1 MKNERVKKME
11 RKCVIYNRLS
21 TENKARIEEL
31 KGQLIEYCTNN
42 LKIEDYDYFE
52 EVGSV
57 LNERKVFNEIMKRIY
72 DGRYT
77 DFLVYHKDRIYKP
90 TYDLN
95 EFERIINDIKNH
107 DVDLHSIM

>member
-1 MKNERVKKME
+1 ME

-21 TENKARIEEL
+21 TENKERIEEL
-31 KGQLIEYCTNN
+31 KGQLIEYCTKN

-52 EVGSV
+52 KVSSV
-57 LNERKVFNEIMKRIY
+57 LNERKVFDEIMNKIH
-72 DGRYT
+72 DGKYT

-107 DVDLHSIM
+107 DVDLHSMK